1 MATGGVD
8 LDDSRPIMGGS
19 SLFEPDDV
27 AADDCDFDAD
37 GMDMI
42 TETKVYWSVY
52 KFDAIKQSAQ
62 SADCAAH
69 TMDPNPNPKFNP
81 YSYS

>member
-8 LDDSRPIMGGS
+8 IDDSDPITGGS

-27 AADDCDFDAD
+27 AADDFEVDAD

-42 TETKVYWSVY
+42 TETKVACFVY
-52 KFDAIKQSAQ
+52 IDFLIV
-62 SADCAAH
+62 
-69 TMDPNPNPKFNP
+69 N
-81 YSYS
+81 